1 MIINYKFS
9 TMKKILMM
17 AALAMS
23 FCFVACD
30 KDNENN
36 GNGNNGG
43 GGLPEGTADVTIQ
56 ENNIDVTSANINT
69 WTQYATAVANLL
81 AKDASDLNEA
91 WAVSYKDGE
100 PYAQTF
106 KTFGG
111 EFQSASACVQQIV
124 DGCIDI
130 AGEVGTAKIGE
141 PRDLWEAGKHTEAV
155 YAVESW
161 YSWHSIDDYSNNILS
176 IRNAF
181 NGTRDNQEAGHS
193 LAAFTKA
200 KDAALYAS
208 VKGKI
213 DAAYSAIKGMA
224 APFRSHIGHPSVL
237 VAQDAC
243 AALVNVLE
251 KDLTAFISAHA
262 DDVELEAIV
271 RTYVDQVVL
280 PTYADLVNK
289 TAALQ
294 QAIKALA
301 NQPSSATFKHA
312 ADLWIEAREPW
323 ETSEAF
329 LFGPVAD
336 LGLDPN
342 MDSWPLDV
350 DAIKGVMESGKIEEL
365 IKWEGEYDED
375 SEDIEAVQNVRGFH
389 TLEFLLFKDGKARTY

>member
-1 MIINYKFS
+1 
-9 TMKKILMM
+9 MKKQLFLIGLM
-17 AALAMS
+17 AMS
-23 FCFVACD
+23 MSFTACN
-30 KDNENN
+30 KDDNNNDNNN
-36 GNGNNGG
+36 GNGNTI
-43 GGLPEGTADVTIQ
+43 PEGTADVTIQ
-56 ENNIDVTSANINT
+56 ENNIDVTSQNIGT

-81 AKDASDLNEA
+81 AKDANDLNKA
-91 WAVSYKDGE
+91 WSVSYNGGE

-111 EFQSASACVQQIV
+111 EYQSAAACVQQIV

-141 PRDLWEAGKHTEAV
+141 PRDLWEAKKYTEAV

-161 YSWHSIDDYSNNILS
+161 YSWHSIDDYSNNIVS

-181 NGTRDNQEAGHS
+181 NGTRNNQEAVHS

-200 KDAALYAS
+200 QNATLYAS

-213 DAAYSAIKGMA
+213 EAAYNSIKSMA
-224 APFRSHIGHPSVL
+224 APFRSHIGSPSVL
-237 VAQDAC
+237 VAQEAC

-251 KDLTAFISAHA
+251 KDLTSFISQHA
-262 DDVELEAIV
+262 DDDEMEKIV
-271 RTYVDQVVL
+271 STYVDQVVL
-280 PTYADLVNK
+280 PTYADLVTK
-289 TAALQ
+289 TNTLRQ
-294 QAIKALA
+294 SIVVLG
-301 NQPSSATFKHA
+301 NQPSSANFKRA

-365 IKWEGEYDED
+365 IKWEGEYDEEN
-375 SEDIEAVQNVRGFH
+375 EDIEAVQNVRGFH

>member
-1 MIINYKFS
+1 
-9 TMKKILMM
+9 MKKNVFVISL
-17 AALAMS
+17 LAMGLG
-23 FCFVACD
+23 FTACNN
-30 KDNENN
+30 DNNEKP
-36 GNGNNGG
+36 GI
-43 GGLPEGTADVTIQ
+43 PEGTADVTID
-56 ENNIDVTSANINT
+56 ENNIDVTAQNIGT

-81 AKDASDLNEA
+81 AKDASDLNKA
-91 WAVSYKDGE
+91 WSESYNDGE

-111 EFQSASACVQQIV
+111 EYKSAAACVQQIV

-141 PRDLWEAGKHTEAV
+141 PRDLWETGKYTEAV

-161 YSWHSIDDYSNNILS
+161 YSWHSIDDYSNNIIS

-181 NGTRDNQEAGHS
+181 NGTRNNTEAAHS

-200 KDAALYAS
+200 KDATLYAS
-208 VKGKI
+208 VKAKI
-213 DAAYSAIKGMA
+213 ETAYNAIKGMN
-224 APFRSHIGHPSVL
+224 APFRSHIGSNSV
-237 VAQDAC
+237 VAAQDAC
-243 AALVNVLE
+243 AALVDVLE
-251 KDLTAFISAHA
+251 KDLTSFVSQNA
-262 DDVELEAIV
+262 DDKELEVIV
-271 RTYVDQVVL
+271 STYVDQVVL
-280 PTYADLVNK
+280 PTYTDLVDK
-289 TAALQ
+289 AATLR
-294 QAIKALA
+294 QAIVNLS
-301 NQPSSATFKHA
+301 NQPSSANFKKA
-312 ADLWIEAREPW
+312 ADLWIDAREPW

-375 SEDIEAVQNVRGFH
+375 NEDIEAVQNVRGFH
-389 TLEFLLFKDGKARTY
+389 TLEFLLFKNGKARTY

>member
-1 MIINYKFS
+1 
-9 TMKKILMM
+9 MKKNVFLISLLTLSLGF
-17 AALAMS
+17 AA
-23 FCFVACD
+23 CN
-30 KDNENN
+30 KDENNNSSKSIPEGTSEVEINENN
-36 GNGNNGG
+36 V
-43 GGLPEGTADVTIQ
+43 DVTEQ
-56 ENNIDVTSANINT
+56 NINT

-81 AKDASDLNEA
+81 AKDASDLNQA
-91 WAVSYKDGE
+91 WSVSYNGGE
-100 PYAQTF
+100 AYAETF
-106 KTFGG
+106 KNFGG
-111 EFQSASACVQQIV
+111 EYQSAAACVQQIV

-141 PRDLWEAGKHTEAV
+141 PRDLWEAGKYTEAV

-161 YSWHSIDDYSNNILS
+161 YSWHSIDDYSNNIIS

-181 NGTRDNQEAGHS
+181 NGTRNNQEATHS
-193 LAAFTKA
+193 LANFTKSKNA
-200 KDAALYAS
+200 TLYAS

-213 DAAYSAIKGMA
+213 EAAYNSIKGMS
-224 APFRSHIGHPSVL
+224 APFRSHIGSPSVL
-237 VAQDAC
+237 VAQEAC
-243 AALVNVLE
+243 AALVDVLE
-251 KDLTAFISAHA
+251 KDLTSFVSQNAN
-262 DDVELEAIV
+262 DDEMDEIV

-280 PTYADLVNK
+280 PTYTDLVSK
-289 TAALQ
+289 TAALR
-294 QAIKALA
+294 QAIVALS
-301 NQPSSATFKHA
+301 NNPSSNAFRNA
-312 ADLWIEAREPW
+312 ANLWIEAREPW

-375 SEDIEAVQNVRGFH
+375 NEDIEAVQNVRGFH

>member
-1 MIINYKFS
+1 
-9 TMKKILMM
+9 MKKNVFLISLLTLSLGF
-17 AALAMS
+17 AA
-23 FCFVACD
+23 CN
-30 KDNENN
+30 KDENNNSSKSIPEGTSEVEINENN
-36 GNGNNGG
+36 V
-43 GGLPEGTADVTIQ
+43 DVTEQ
-56 ENNIDVTSANINT
+56 NINT

-81 AKDASDLNEA
+81 AKDAGDLNQA
-91 WAVSYKDGE
+91 WSVSYNGGE
-100 PYAQTF
+100 AYAETF
-106 KTFGG
+106 KNFGG
-111 EFQSASACVQQIV
+111 EYQSAAACVQQIV

-141 PRDLWEAGKHTEAV
+141 PRDLWEAGKYTEAV

-161 YSWHSIDDYSNNILS
+161 YSWHSIDDYSNNIIS

-181 NGTRDNQEAGHS
+181 NGTRNNQEATHS
-193 LAAFTKA
+193 LANFTKSKNA
-200 KDAALYAS
+200 TLYAS

-213 DAAYSAIKGMA
+213 EAAYNSIKGMN
-224 APFRSHIGHPSVL
+224 APFRSHIGSPSVL
-237 VAQDAC
+237 IAQEAC
-243 AALVNVLE
+243 AALVDVLE
-251 KDLTAFISAHA
+251 KDLTSFVSQNAN
-262 DDVELEAIV
+262 DDEMDEIV

-280 PTYADLVNK
+280 PTYTDLVNK
-289 TAALQ
+289 TAALRQ
-294 QAIKALA
+294 SIVALSK
-301 NQPSSATFKHA
+301 QPSSANFKKA
-312 ADLWIEAREPW
+312 ADLWIDAREPW

-375 SEDIEAVQNVRGFH
+375 NEDIEAVQNVRGFH

>member
-1 MIINYKFS
+1 
-9 TMKKILMM
+9 MKKNVLMIGLM
-17 AALAMS
+17 ALSLGFA
-23 FCFVACD
+23 ACSD
-30 KDNENN
+30 DNKDD
-36 GNGNNGG
+36 NGG
-43 GGLPEGTADVTIQ
+43 GLNTIPEGTEDVEIQ
-56 ENNIDVTSANINT
+56 DNNIDVTSQNIT
-69 WTQYATAVANLL
+69 AWTQYATAVANLL
-81 AKDASDLNEA
+81 AKDASDLNKA
-91 WAVSYKDGE
+91 WSVSYNDGE

-106 KTFGG
+106 KDFGG
-111 EFQSASACVQQIV
+111 EYQSAAACVQQIV

-130 AGEVGTAKIGE
+130 ASEVGTAKIGE
-141 PRDLWEAGKHTEAV
+141 PRDLWEAGKYTEAV

-181 NGTRDNQEAGHS
+181 NGTRDNSEAAHS

-200 KDAALYAS
+200 VDASLYAS
-208 VKGKI
+208 VKNHI
-213 DAAYSAIKGMA
+213 DEAYNAIKGMN
-224 APFRSHIGHPSVL
+224 APFRSHIGNPTVL
-237 VAQDAC
+237 KAMVAC
-243 AALVNVLE
+243 SELVDVLQNN
-251 KDLTAFISAHA
+251 LTTFVIAHA
-262 DDVELEAIV
+262 DDDELEAIV
-271 RTYVDQVVL
+271 HNYVDQVVL
-280 PTYADLVNK
+280 PTYADLVSK
-289 TAALQ
+289 TTSLRQ
-294 QAIKALA
+294 SIVELSQ
-301 NQPSSATFKHA
+301 QPSSAAFKRA

-350 DAIKGVMESGKIEEL
+350 DAIKGVLESGKIEEL

>member
-1 MIINYKFS
+1 
-9 TMKKILMM
+9 MKKNVFVISL
-17 AALAMS
+17 LAMGLG
-23 FCFVACD
+23 FTACNN
-30 KDNENN
+30 DNNEKP
-36 GNGNNGG
+36 GF
-43 GGLPEGTADVTIQ
+43 PEGTADVTID
-56 ENNIDVTSANINT
+56 ENNIDVTAQNIGT

-81 AKDASDLNEA
+81 AKDASDLNKA
-91 WAVSYKDGE
+91 WSESYNDGE

-111 EFQSASACVQQIV
+111 EYKSAAACVQQIV

-141 PRDLWEAGKHTEAV
+141 PRDLWETGKYTEAV

-161 YSWHSIDDYSNNILS
+161 YSWHSIDDYSNNIIS

-181 NGTRDNQEAGHS
+181 NGTRNNTEAAHS

-200 KDAALYAS
+200 KDATLYAS
-208 VKGKI
+208 VKAKI
-213 DAAYSAIKGMA
+213 ETAYNAIKGMN
-224 APFRSHIGHPSVL
+224 APFRSHIGSNSV
-237 VAQDAC
+237 VAAQDAC
-243 AALVNVLE
+243 AALVDVLE
-251 KDLTAFISAHA
+251 KDLTSFVSQNA
-262 DDVELEAIV
+262 DDKELEVIV
-271 RTYVDQVVL
+271 STYVDQVVL
-280 PTYADLVNK
+280 PTYTDLVDK
-289 TAALQ
+289 TATLR
-294 QAIKALA
+294 QAIVNLS
-301 NQPSSATFKHA
+301 NQPSSANFKKA
-312 ADLWIEAREPW
+312 ADLWIDAREPW

-375 SEDIEAVQNVRGFH
+375 NEDIEAVQNVRGFH
-389 TLEFLLFKDGKARTY
+389 TLEFLLFKNGKARTY

>member
-1 MIINYKFS
+1 
-9 TMKKILMM
+9 MKKNVFVISLLTLSLGF
-17 AALAMS
+17 AA
-23 FCFVACD
+23 CNND
-30 KDNENN
+30 ENN
-36 GNGNNGG
+36 NNSKSI
-43 GGLPEGTADVTIQ
+43 PEGTSEVEII
-56 ENNIDVTSANINT
+56 ENNIDVTEQNINT

-91 WAVSYKDGE
+91 WSVSYNGGE
-100 PYAQTF
+100 AYAETF
-106 KTFGG
+106 KNFGG
-111 EFQSASACVQQIV
+111 EYQSAAACVQQIV

-141 PRDLWEAGKHTEAV
+141 PRDLWEAGKYTEAV

-161 YSWHSIDDYSNNILS
+161 YSWHSIDDYSNNIIS

-181 NGTRDNQEAGHS
+181 NGTRNNQEATHS
-193 LAAFTKA
+193 LASFTKNKNA
-200 KDAALYAS
+200 TLYAS

-213 DAAYSAIKGMA
+213 EAAYNAIKGMN
-224 APFRSHIGHPSVL
+224 APFRSHIGSPSVL
-237 VAQDAC
+237 VAQEAC
-243 AALVNVLE
+243 AALVDVLE
-251 KDLTAFISAHA
+251 KDLTSFVSQNAN
-262 DDVELEAIV
+262 DDEMDDIV

-280 PTYADLVNK
+280 PTYTDLVNK
-289 TAALQ
+289 TATLRQSIVALS
-294 QAIKALA
+294 K
-301 NQPSSATFKHA
+301 QPSSANFKKA
-312 ADLWIEAREPW
+312 ADLWIDAREPW

-375 SEDIEAVQNVRGFH
+375 NEDIEAVQNVRGFH

>member
-1 MIINYKFS
+1 
-9 TMKKILMM
+9 MKKNVFVISL
-17 AALAMS
+17 LAMGLG
-23 FCFVACD
+23 FTACNN
-30 KDNENN
+30 DNNEKP
-36 GNGNNGG
+36 GI
-43 GGLPEGTADVTIQ
+43 PEGTADVTID
-56 ENNIDVTSANINT
+56 ENNIDVTAQNIGT

-81 AKDASDLNEA
+81 AKDASDLNKA
-91 WAVSYKDGE
+91 WSESYNDGE

-111 EFQSASACVQQIV
+111 EYKSAAACVQQIV

-141 PRDLWEAGKHTEAV
+141 PRDLWETGKYTEAV

-161 YSWHSIDDYSNNILS
+161 YSWHSIDDYSNNIIS

-181 NGTRDNQEAGHS
+181 NGTRNNTEAAHS

-200 KDAALYAS
+200 KDATLYAS
-208 VKGKI
+208 VKAKI
-213 DAAYSAIKGMA
+213 ETAYNAIKGMN
-224 APFRSHIGHPSVL
+224 APFRSHIGSNSV
-237 VAQDAC
+237 VAAQDAC
-243 AALVNVLE
+243 AALVDVLE
-251 KDLTAFISAHA
+251 KDLTSFVSQNA
-262 DDVELEAIV
+262 DDKELEVIV
-271 RTYVDQVVL
+271 STYVDQVVL
-280 PTYADLVNK
+280 PTYTDLVDK
-289 TAALQ
+289 TATLR
-294 QAIKALA
+294 QAIVNLS
-301 NQPSSATFKHA
+301 NQPSSANFKKA
-312 ADLWIEAREPW
+312 ADLWIDAREPW

-375 SEDIEAVQNVRGFH
+375 NEDIEAVQNVRGFH
-389 TLEFLLFKDGKARTY
+389 TLEFLLFKNGKART

>member
-1 MIINYKFS
+1 
-9 TMKKILMM
+9 MKKNVFLIGL
-17 AALAMS
+17 LAMS
-23 FCFVACD
+23 FGFTACNND
-30 KDNENN
+30 DNNK
-36 GNGNNGG
+36 GG
-43 GGLPEGTADVTIQ
+43 KEIPEGTSDVTIND
-56 ENNIDVTSANINT
+56 NNIDVTSENITT

-81 AKDASDLNEA
+81 AKDASDLNQA
-91 WAVSYKDGE
+91 WSVSYNGGE
-100 PYAQTF
+100 SYAQTF
-106 KTFGG
+106 KSFGG
-111 EFQSASACVQQIV
+111 EYQSAAACVQQIV

-141 PRDLWEAGKHTEAV
+141 PRDLWEAGKYTEAV

-161 YSWHSIDDYSNNILS
+161 YSWHSIDDYSNNIQS

-181 NGTRDNQEAGHS
+181 NGTRNNTEAAHS
-193 LAAFTKA
+193 LANFTKA
-200 KDAALYAS
+200 KDATLYAG
-208 VKGKI
+208 VKSKI
-213 DAAYSAIKGMA
+213 EVAYNSIKGMN
-224 APFRSHIGHPSVL
+224 APFRSHIGSSSVL
-237 VAQDAC
+237 VAQEAC

-251 KDLTAFISAHA
+251 KDLTSFISQHA
-262 DDVELEAIV
+262 DDDEMAEIV

-280 PTYADLVNK
+280 PTYADLVSK
-289 TAALQ
+289 TASLR
-294 QAIKALA
+294 QAIVTLG
-301 NQPSSATFKHA
+301 NQPSSANFKKA

-375 SEDIEAVQNVRGFH
+375 NEDIEAVQNVRGFH

>member
-1 MIINYKFS
+1 MRKNVFMIS
-9 TMKKILMM
+9 LL
-17 AALAMS
+17 ALS
-23 FCFVACD
+23 LGFTAC
-30 KDNENN
+30 NN
-36 GNGNNGG
+36 DDSNGEKSI
-43 GGLPEGTADVTIQ
+43 PEGTADVTIS
-56 ENNIDVTSANINT
+56 ENNIDVTSQNITT

-81 AKDASDLNEA
+81 AKDASDLNQA
-91 WAVSYKDGE
+91 WSVSYNGGE
-100 PYAQTF
+100 AYAETF
-106 KTFGG
+106 KNFGG
-111 EFQSASACVQQIV
+111 EYQSAAACVQQIV

-141 PRDLWEAGKHTEAV
+141 PRDLWEAGKYTEAV

-161 YSWHSIDDYSNNILS
+161 YSWHSIDDYSNNIIS

-181 NGTRDNQEAGHS
+181 NGTRNNQEATHS
-193 LAAFTKA
+193 LATFTKG
-200 KDAALYAS
+200 KDAMLYAS

-213 DAAYSAIKGMA
+213 EAAYNSIKGMN
-224 APFRSHIGHPSVL
+224 APFRSHIGSTSVL
-237 VAQDAC
+237 VAQEAC

-251 KDLTAFISAHA
+251 KDLTSFISKKAN
-262 DDVELEAIV
+262 DDEMDVIV

-280 PTYADLVNK
+280 PTYADLVAK
-289 TAALQ
+289 TASLR
-294 QAIKALA
+294 QAIVLLG
-301 NQPSSATFKHA
+301 NQPSSANFKKA

-365 IKWEGEYDED
+365 IKWEGEYDENN
-375 SEDIEAVQNVRGFH
+375 EDIEAVQNVRGFH

>member
-1 MIINYKFS
+1 
-9 TMKKILMM
+9 MKKNVFLISLLTLSLGF
-17 AALAMS
+17 AA
-23 FCFVACD
+23 CN
-30 KDNENN
+30 KDENNNSSKSIPEGTSEVEINENN
-36 GNGNNGG
+36 V
-43 GGLPEGTADVTIQ
+43 DVTEQ
-56 ENNIDVTSANINT
+56 NINT

-81 AKDASDLNEA
+81 AKDASDLNQA
-91 WAVSYKDGE
+91 WSVSYNGGE
-100 PYAQTF
+100 AYAETF
-106 KTFGG
+106 KNFGG
-111 EFQSASACVQQIV
+111 EYQSAAACVQQIV

-141 PRDLWEAGKHTEAV
+141 PRDLWEAGKYTEAV

-161 YSWHSIDDYSNNILS
+161 YSWHSIDDYSNNIIS

-181 NGTRDNQEAGHS
+181 NGTRNNQEATHS
-193 LAAFTKA
+193 LANFTKSKNA
-200 KDAALYAS
+200 TLYAS

-213 DAAYSAIKGMA
+213 EAAYNSIKGMN
-224 APFRSHIGHPSVL
+224 APFRSHIGSPSVL
-237 VAQDAC
+237 IAQEAC
-243 AALVNVLE
+243 AALVDVLE
-251 KDLTAFISAHA
+251 KDLTSFVSQNAN
-262 DDVELEAIV
+262 DDEMDEIV

-280 PTYADLVNK
+280 PTYTDLVSK
-289 TAALQ
+289 TAALR
-294 QAIKALA
+294 QAIVALS
-301 NQPSSATFKHA
+301 NNPSSNAFKNA
-312 ADLWIEAREPW
+312 ANLWIEAREPW

-375 SEDIEAVQNVRGFH
+375 NEDIEAVQNVRGFH

>member
-1 MIINYKFS
+1 
-9 TMKKILMM
+9 MKKNVFLISLLTLSLGF
-17 AALAMS
+17 AA
-23 FCFVACD
+23 CN
-30 KDNENN
+30 KDENDNSSKSIPEGTSEVEINENN
-36 GNGNNGG
+36 V
-43 GGLPEGTADVTIQ
+43 DVTEQ
-56 ENNIDVTSANINT
+56 NIKT

-81 AKDASDLNEA
+81 AKDASDLNQA
-91 WAVSYKDGE
+91 WSVSYNGGE
-100 PYAQTF
+100 AYAETF
-106 KTFGG
+106 KNFGG
-111 EFQSASACVQQIV
+111 EYQSAAACVQQIV

-141 PRDLWEAGKHTEAV
+141 PRDLWEAGKYTEAV

-161 YSWHSIDDYSNNILS
+161 YSWHSIDDYSNNIIS

-181 NGTRDNQEAGHS
+181 NGTRNNQEATHS
-193 LAAFTKA
+193 LANFTKSKNA
-200 KDAALYAS
+200 TLYAS

-213 DAAYSAIKGMA
+213 EAAYNSIKGMN
-224 APFRSHIGHPSVL
+224 APFRSHIGSPSVL
-237 VAQDAC
+237 IAQEAC
-243 AALVNVLE
+243 AALVDVLE
-251 KDLTAFISAHA
+251 KDLTSFVSQNAN
-262 DDVELEAIV
+262 DDEMDEIV

-280 PTYADLVNK
+280 PTYTDLVSK
-289 TAALQ
+289 TAALR
-294 QAIKALA
+294 QAIVALS
-301 NQPSSATFKHA
+301 NNPSSNAFKNA
-312 ADLWIEAREPW
+312 ANLWIEAREPW

-375 SEDIEAVQNVRGFH
+375 NEDIEAVQNVRGFH

>member
-1 MIINYKFS
+1 
-9 TMKKILMM
+9 MKKQLFLIGLM
-17 AALAMS
+17 AMS
-23 FCFVACD
+23 MSFTACN
-30 KDNENN
+30 KDDNNNDNNN
-36 GNGNNGG
+36 GNGNTI
-43 GGLPEGTADVTIQ
+43 PEGTADVTIQ
-56 ENNIDVTSANINT
+56 ENNIDVTSQNIGT

-81 AKDASDLNEA
+81 AKDANDLNKA
-91 WAVSYKDGE
+91 WSVSYNGGE

-111 EFQSASACVQQIV
+111 EYQSASACVQQIV

-141 PRDLWEAGKHTEAV
+141 PRDLWEAKKYTEAV

-161 YSWHSIDDYSNNILS
+161 YSWHSIDDYSNNIVS

-181 NGTRDNQEAGHS
+181 NGTRNNQEAVHS

-200 KDAALYAS
+200 QNATLYAS

-213 DAAYSAIKGMA
+213 EAAYNSIKSMA
-224 APFRSHIGHPSVL
+224 APFRSHIGSPSVL
-237 VAQDAC
+237 VAQEAC

-251 KDLTAFISAHA
+251 KDLTSFISQHA
-262 DDVELEAIV
+262 DDDEMEEIV
-271 RTYVDQVVL
+271 STYVDQVVL
-280 PTYADLVNK
+280 PTYADLVTK
-289 TAALQ
+289 TNALRQ
-294 QAIKALA
+294 SIVVLS
-301 NQPSSATFKHA
+301 NQPSGANFKRA

-365 IKWEGEYDED
+365 IKWEGEYDEEN
-375 SEDIEAVQNVRGFH
+375 EDIEAVQNVRGFH

>member
-1 MIINYKFS
+1 
-9 TMKKILMM
+9 MKKNVFVISL
-17 AALAMS
+17 LAMGLG
-23 FCFVACD
+23 FTACNN
-30 KDNENN
+30 DNNEKP
-36 GNGNNGG
+36 GI
-43 GGLPEGTADVTIQ
+43 PEGTADVTID
-56 ENNIDVTSANINT
+56 ENNIDVTAQNIGT

-81 AKDASDLNEA
+81 AKDASDLNKA
-91 WAVSYKDGE
+91 WSESYNDGE

-111 EFQSASACVQQIV
+111 EYKSAAACVQQIV

-141 PRDLWEAGKHTEAV
+141 PRDLWETGKYTEAV

-161 YSWHSIDDYSNNILS
+161 YSWHSIDDYSNNIIS

-181 NGTRDNQEAGHS
+181 NGTRNNTEAAHS

-200 KDAALYAS
+200 KDATLYAS
-208 VKGKI
+208 VKAKI
-213 DAAYSAIKGMA
+213 ETAYNAIKGMN
-224 APFRSHIGHPSVL
+224 APFRSHSGSNSV
-237 VAQDAC
+237 VAAQDAC
-243 AALVNVLE
+243 AALVDVLE
-251 KDLTAFISAHA
+251 KDLTSFVSQNA
-262 DDVELEAIV
+262 DDKELEVIV
-271 RTYVDQVVL
+271 STYVDQVVL
-280 PTYADLVNK
+280 PTYTDLVDK
-289 TAALQ
+289 AATLR
-294 QAIKALA
+294 QAIVNLS
-301 NQPSSATFKHA
+301 NQPSSANFKKA
-312 ADLWIEAREPW
+312 ADLWIDAREPW

-375 SEDIEAVQNVRGFH
+375 NEDIEAVQNVRGFH
-389 TLEFLLFKDGKARTY
+389 TLEFLLFKNGKARTY